1 MKNTNKVKFL
11 ILIIILTIFIGVCI
25 KLFFGNNIIFSKPK
39 QIIKEM
45 NETEYD
51 SQITELNK
59 SHTEYASYI
68 QECKSKIAEAITN
81 QNISTSENATV
92 DEMVTNIGEIF
103 ETRTSDATAT
113 AEDILNGKTAYNNG
127 TLVTGTME
135 NKGELDWAPS
145 EATTYTIE
153 PGYYSG
159 GTLNTT
165 NAYNAGSTLVKQP
178 SVKTASSSYRAVT
191 ESITLDKACDYCY
204 VFIVASC
211 EEGAPTINQITLTNA
226 TLDST
231 PLPTTGRGSKY
242 SYISYTLI
250 KLKDVSAGA
259 TLQWYRYGNASV
271 ALVTY

>member
-1 MKNTNKVKFL
+1 MKNTNKIKFL

-25 KLFFGNNIIFSKPK
+25 KLFFCNNVISNKQK

-45 NETEYD
+45 NESEYD

-59 SHTEYASYI
+59 SHEDYAI
-68 QECKSKIAEAITN
+68 QVQKNKQKIAEAITN
-81 QNISTSENATV
+81 QKVTTSENATV
-92 DEMVTNIGEIF
+92 DEMVANIGKIF

-113 AEDILNGKTAYNNG
+113 TSDILNGKTAYNNG
-127 TLVTGTME
+127 TLLTGTME
-135 NKGELDWAPS
+135 NKGELNWAPS

-165 NAYNAGSTLVKQP
+165 NAYNTGSALVKQP
-178 SVKTASSSYRAVT
+178 SVKTASSSYGAVT
-191 ESITLDKACDYCY
+191 ESITIDKDCDYCY
-204 VFIVASC
+204 VFIVTSC
-211 EEGAPTINQITLTNA
+211 EESGPNISKIQLTNA

-231 PLPTTGRGSKY
+231 IISTTKRGSKY
-242 SYISYTLI
+242 SYIAYTLI

-259 TLQWYRYGNASV
+259 VVQWYRYGNASV
-271 ALVTY
+271 AVVTY